1 MQEYQKAEF
10 EVIYF
15 DSDDIVDTSGDP
27 EDTAGDIDWDLDNE
41 T

>member
-15 DSDDIVDTSGDP
+15 DVDDIVVTSDP
-27 EDTAGDIDWDLDNE
+27 EDTAGDIDWDL
-41 T
+41 TV